1 MFDREY
7 LKKEMEKLDG
17 LMKERLD
24 FYLIG
29 GGSMSF
35 QNLKDA
41 TKDIDVVVRSEH
53 DLKLLRD
60 ALVRTGYSVPAVR
73 GPYRQ
78 MQASLI
84 MENRD
89 GFRWDIFV
97 MVICGGLRLSDA
109 MIRRAVELFRFDRVS
124 VHMISLE
131 DIFIFK
137 SVTSRER
144 DREDMYQLFLQGLD
158 FTVIRD
164 EIIWQNE
171 LNRNAAWLAFF
182 FNGVEEVVERYSIV
196 IPFYDE
202 FHELAYNDMVSQ
214 MILDRLEKGN
224 VDVEELVRELGV
236 DDIEV
241 HLDKLVDKKLIINNG
256 DSIYSLNSD
265 SLRL

>member
-17 LMKERLD
+17 LMKGRLD

-60 ALVRTGYSVPAVR
+60 ALVRTVYSVPAVR

-97 MVICGGLRLSDA
+97 MVICGGLRLS
-109 MIRRAVELFRFDRVS
+109 
-124 VHMISLE
+124 
-131 DIFIFK
+131 
-137 SVTSRER
+137 
-144 DREDMYQLFLQGLD
+144 
-158 FTVIRD
+158 
-164 EIIWQNE
+164 
-171 LNRNAAWLAFF
+171 
-182 FNGVEEVVERYSIV
+182 
-196 IPFYDE
+196 DE

-241 HLDKLVDKKLIINNG
+241 HLDKLVNKKLVINNG
-256 DSIYSLNSD
+256 DG
-265 SLRL
+265 LRL